1 MSSKRYKCL
10 SPTTKQR
17 PKSSI
22 VDPQH
27 LSPVS
32 TLPTTLPGDN
42 RSRPL
47 CWFGHPASK
56 EPWVLRWGGSQK
68 IFQTSP
74 PKGEHQK
81 GQWTFFLKSVGGGRL
96 CRKELSY
103 QRLWD

>member
-1 MSSKRYKCL
+1 MSSKRCKCL

-22 VDPQH
+22 VDLQH

-32 TLPTTLPGDN
+32 ILTLPTTLPGDN

-56 EPWVLRWGGSQK
+56 EPWVLRWGVSEK
-68 IFQTSP
+68 ICGQHHP
-74 PKGEHQK
+74 PPPTEGEHQK
-81 GQWTFFLKSVGGGRL
+81 VS
-96 CRKELSY
+96 
-103 QRLWD
+103 